1 MSSNNLTVLNS
12 IMSRNNNT
20 AVLIPGDDNGQAY
33 RTHQSL
39 NGKGIVGRG
48 VYCTPHIQISFGY
61 SGAIQVNGV

>member
-1 MSSNNLTVLNS
+1 MPSNNSTILNS
-12 IMSRNNNT
+12 IIIPNNT

-48 VYCTPHIQISFGY
+48 VYCTPHIQTSYGY

>member
-1 MSSNNLTVLNS
+1 MSG
-12 IMSRNNNT
+12 NNNT

-39 NGKGIVGRG
+39 NGKGIVGKG